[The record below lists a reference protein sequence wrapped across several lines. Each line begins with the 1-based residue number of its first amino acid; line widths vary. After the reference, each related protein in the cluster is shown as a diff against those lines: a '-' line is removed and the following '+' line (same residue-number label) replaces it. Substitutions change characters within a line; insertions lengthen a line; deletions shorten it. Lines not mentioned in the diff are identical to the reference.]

1 MQGWT
6 WSEAKYDNGTI
17 ICQVPELDYG
27 KLTSGVDGETSG
39 LSFNVDVAL
48 NGQQFTGK
56 PLQFRY
62 YDVEVEKIDPAIGPS
77 EGGTVINIMGA
88 GLYDSSIKRVKFLVD
103 YSSPVVDAS
112 GQVNERVVTAQWDRK
127 LKCLQCIVPPLTW
140 LFNGTEI
147 PEDELEVIKQ
157 VPVKILL
164 TFNNQEWI
172 EALQFKYYDH
182 KVERIAFATGFGAEI
197 ADQAERDKLW
207 KADEPIEKYPD
218 DLPAEEVKKRDEEK
232 VRKAQEETEESQT
245 VPKRRGTKIFI
256 FGNDFCKMDTVKVK
270 FIHSGTGVS
279 KELFGISA
287 ATGQIVFKNSKKL
300 ACEVPDLGPEV
311 PVGNHL
317 VSVEV
322 SLNGQQFSS
331 NGIQFLYN
339 SVDPALSE
347 EDLRKMD
354 EAEEKER
361 AKKAPPKK
369 K

>member
-1 MQGWT
+1 M
-6 WSEAKYDNGTI
+6 
-17 ICQVPELDYG
+17 
-27 KLTSGVDGETSG
+27 
-39 LSFNVDVAL
+39 
-48 NGQQFTGK
+48 
-56 PLQFRY
+56 
-62 YDVEVEKIDPAIGPS
+62 
-77 EGGTVINIMGA
+77 
-88 GLYDSSIKRVKFLVD
+88 
-103 YSSPVVDAS
+103 
-112 GQVNERVVTAQWDRK
+112 
-127 LKCLQCIVPPLTW
+127 KCLQCIVPPLTW

-147 PEDELEVIKQ
+147 PEDELELIKQ

-172 EALQFKYYDH
+172 EALSFKYYDH

-218 DLPAEEVKKRDEEK
+218 DLAAEEVKKRDEEK
-232 VRKAQEETEESQT
+232 IRKAQEETEESQT

-256 FGNDFCKMDTVKVK
+256 YGNDFCKMDTVKVK
-270 FIHSGTGVS
+270 FIHSATGVS
-279 KELFGISA
+279 KELFGISP

-300 ACEVPDLGPEV
+300 ACEIPDLGPEV